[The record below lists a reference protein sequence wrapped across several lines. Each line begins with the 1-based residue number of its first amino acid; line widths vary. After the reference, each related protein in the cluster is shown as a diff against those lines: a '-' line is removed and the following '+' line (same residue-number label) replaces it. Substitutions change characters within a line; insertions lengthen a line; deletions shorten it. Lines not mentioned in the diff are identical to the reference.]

1 MGTGAG
7 AGRDGSS
14 VPDDAWERFLR
25 ESVEGTADAPKE
37 PSARARSV
45 ARRLRD
51 EPEPPGW
58 RTYSPGPPPPVVRR
72 ERRRLVGP
80 LIAALVLAVVV
91 AVGWFLGPFGGSE
104 AEPPVAAPET
114 GRPTSAPSA
123 ESAARPTL
131 DAPFRGSP
139 AARWE
144 SGAAGIT
151 VPKAEATGW
160 MDEAEV
166 RQALER
172 SLAFLTETN
181 LDADVLRGARP
192 EKTPKLVNPHQED
205 VQTFLKTAFRE
216 PGPENDPLLLVSRFD
231 TARTHLVGDEVR
243 TRGRLTYRE
252 GERGALEVSADVT
265 FVYPVVR
272 AEGARDEVVRTVVRR
287 ETVMSWDDP
296 GKVVTEPGTF
306 SLLSY
311 RLHVTNGGCG
321 DSTGYF
327 TPPFGGDRPEAS
339 TGDEIDP
346 YDRSRELRDGSGDQC
361 DKATRS

>member
-14 VPDDAWERFLR
+14 EPDDAWEKFLR

-45 ARRLRD
+45 ARRLRE

-58 RTYSPGPPPPVVRR
+58 RTYSPAPPLPAVRR
-72 ERRRLVGP
+72 ERRRLAGP

-91 AVGWFLGPFGGSE
+91 AVAWFFGPFGDPGAE
-104 AEPPVAAPET
+104 APAAPET
-114 GRPTSAPSA
+114 ERPTSAPPA
-123 ESAARPTL
+123 QSAARPTL

-160 MDEAEV
+160 MDAAEV
-166 RQALER
+166 RRALDG

-181 LDADVLRGARP
+181 LDPGVLRGERP
-192 EKTPKLVNPHQED
+192 ERAPKLVNPHQED
-205 VQTFLKTAFRE
+205 VQALLGAAFRE
-216 PGPENDPLLLVSRFD
+216 PGPKSDPLLLVSRFD
-231 TARTHLVGDEVR
+231 EEQAHLVGDEVR
-243 TRGRLTYRE
+243 TRGRLSYRE
-252 GERGALEVSADVT
+252 GERGALEVSSDVT
-265 FVYPVVR
+265 FVYPAVR
-272 AEGARDEVVRTVVRR
+272 AEGARDEVVRTIVRR

-296 GKVVTEPGTF
+296 DKVVTEPGTF

-321 DSTGYF
+321 ESAGYF
-327 TPPFGGDRPEAS
+327 TPPFGTERRAPT

-346 YDRSRELRDGSGDQC
+346 YDRSTGLRDGSGDRC